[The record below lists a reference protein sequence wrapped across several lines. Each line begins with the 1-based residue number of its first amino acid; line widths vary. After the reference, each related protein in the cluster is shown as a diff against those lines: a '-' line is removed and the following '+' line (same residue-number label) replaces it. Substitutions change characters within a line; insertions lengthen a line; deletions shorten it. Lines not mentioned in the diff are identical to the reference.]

1 MKTSKKLLS
10 ILLSLIMVLTV
21 VPLAVIPA
29 SALDATGQCGEH
41 VYWNFNSSTGALTIS
56 GTGPMWDS
64 RSNYVQDYQGTYYE
78 TCNSPF
84 FEEYSI
90 TSVVIE
96 DGVTTIGNYA
106 FYQTSNIQSVTVKGQ
121 LTRIGKHAFD
131 RCLHLCN
138 VTFETEQNGLL
149 TIEEEVFNGCT
160 NLESFD
166 FPDCLQSIGHEA
178 FCGTGLRNVT
188 IPASVTDLPE
198 SYTYESGNTAVSRLF
213 YHCNSL
219 VSITVDPDNPNYSS
233 INGVLYNKAKTELLR
248 VPSKHPGN
256 SLNIS
261 AELTKIRKAAF
272 NSCNEITDIYYEGSP
287 EDWENITGS
296 DEVLSSQTIH
306 YSCEGGDLENGITWH
321 FDAATGTLTIS
332 GAGAITDI
340 WSSMGYRFYENL
352 HDPEFVTD
360 IVIEEGITQIDV
372 NTCEGLENVQTVSLP
387 STLEDIGD
395 EAFKDCAALE
405 SVTVPEGVLWVGDNA
420 FDGCSAL
427 RRVKLPSTL
436 TYLGDHVFDGTD
448 ALVAVVMYPGIEN
461 TFEAGALDSYN
472 NSNVRIYFVGT
483 AEQLDATRVL
493 CSDGIERP
501 LANAAVVVQVSF
513 PYCEVEV
520 YLLDDTVGQA
530 EYYDDLYQRV
540 EFGEEFTLAPE
551 LAEHRYV
558 KGWYQNHGELISSE
572 ATYTGTAN
580 TGFIS
585 MSCKI
590 GCNHD
595 WTGESYNTTRSCTQ
609 QYIYYETEPQRGD
622 VIIIQN
628 CAYCEAVRLR
638 KQGFNNWTTTNKD
651 NEDYLAAMA
660 RLTIHYDPDH
670 DCGCNDCFEA
680 LPHYDYNDDYRCD
693 NCGTIIY
700 HTCIDNDHDCVC
712 DLCSTQLE
720 HTWSLVYDT
729 TPTCTGPWVNWP
741 ENTNFA
747 SAESCTNCAA
757 VRINYVSGDPRI
769 VAADDVA
776 TDEEVIA
783 LDAHMGQP
791 VHDWHFVYDT
801 TFSCEHPYIDWPENE
816 NFASADF
823 CDACHSA
830 RINYVSGDPRIVA
843 ADDVATD
850 EEVLALDAHMKQHDW
865 RQVYDTT
872 PICNDGWINWPENTN
887 FASAD
892 YCDACGSARINYVSG
907 DPRIVA
913 ADDIA
918 TDEEIAALEAHMAIH
933 YDADSN
939 GFCDLCDAGIG
950 DNAGF
955 TLLPIADSEE
965 LAYGAYWFNMEGAK
979 EYQLSLYEP
988 GTSDYNET
996 NYMFNV
1002 AVIGIS
1008 DDGNTLRFVSHDARN
1023 NPIIMVVSRDEPDLG
1038 ELWFSHLHQHGIGPV
1053 ELEDPTTEVTVT
1065 AEAGVI
1071 PENTALV
1078 VVPDAQVANFV
1089 IGNGT
1094 VENYNHE
1101 AFDISLE
1108 DANGNEVQPQGGS
1121 VTVKLP
1127 IPVGYDKSSIKV
1139 YFVDDNGNKTDMNAT
1154 VEGDYAVFTV
1164 DHFSKYV
1171 LVDETCLHNG
1181 GTEVRDAVTGNCH
1194 TDGYTGDIYC
1204 KVCGD
1209 KIADGENTGKDMMK
1223 HDGETELRGVREGN
1237 CRDEG
1242 YSGDLYCLGCG
1253 NVKEAG
1259 HSTGKVAS
1267 NHVGGTEVRGAKAAT
1282 CKVDGYTGDTWCKGC
1297 NQKLSSGSVISK
1309 DTVNHT
1315 PGPVVREN
1323 EQAATTEHGGSYDEV
1338 CRCSVCGKVL
1348 SSTHKTTDPL
1358 PKPADNSNRC
1368 HWCGKEHNGFF
1379 QKIVAFFHNI
1389 MAKIFG
1395 NKY

>member
-29 SALDATGQCGEH
+29 SALDATGTCGGAYYGHSVSWE
-41 VYWNFNSSTGALTIS
+41 FDESTGALVIRYNYTGGGGYMTNYDDVITGS
-56 GTGPMWDS
+56 GK
-64 RSNYVQDYQGTYYE
+64 
-78 TCNSPF
+78 SPF
-84 FEEYSI
+84 ATFCYHDDGSI
-90 TSVVIE
+90 TS
-96 DGVTTIGNYA
+96 
-106 FYQTSNIQSVTVKGQ
+106 
-121 LTRIGKHAFD
+121 
-131 RCLHLCN
+131 
-138 VTFETEQNGLL
+138 L
-149 TIEEEVFNGCT
+149 TIEEGVE
-160 NLESFD
+160 
-166 FPDCLQSIGHEA
+166 SIGDYA
-178 FCGTGLRNVT
+178 FQYAKSFRSLVLPNGMKRVGDYAFFRSSLRNLTLPHT
-188 IPASVTDLPE
+188 IQTIGD
-198 SYTYESGNTAVSRLF
+198 
-213 YHCNSL
+213 H
-219 VSITVDPDNPNYSS
+219 
-233 INGVLYNKAKTELLR
+233 
-248 VPSKHPGN
+248 
-256 SLNIS
+256 
-261 AELTKIRKAAF
+261 AF
-272 NSCNEITDIYYEGSP
+272 GDGDFEYVYYEGSP
-287 EDWENITGS
+287 DEWANVTIGS
-296 DEVLSSQTIH
+296 DNTAFRNIYYAYED
-306 YSCEGGDLENGITWH
+306 GDLENGVTWH

-332 GAGAITDI
+332 GAGAVTDV

-352 HDPEFVTD
+352 YHPELVTD

-372 NTCEGLENVQTVSLP
+372 NTFEGLENVQSVSLP

-448 ALVAVVMYPGIEN
+448 ALVAVVMYPGIES

-520 YLLDDTVGQA
+520 YLLDDTAGQA

-622 VIIIQN
+622 VIVIQN

-693 NCGTIIY
+693 NCGTIIC

-747 SAESCTNCAA
+747 SAETCTNCAA

-830 RINYVSGDPRIVA
+830 RINYVSGDPRIIA

-865 RQVYDTT
+865 RQIYDTT
-872 PICNDGWINWPENTN
+872 PICDDGWINWPENAN

-892 YCDACGSARINYVSG
+892 FCDACGSARINYVSG

-913 ADDIA
+913 ADAIA
-918 TDEEIAALEAHMAIH
+918 ADGEIAALEAHLTIH

-939 GFCDLCDAGIG
+939 GFCDLC
-950 DNAGF
+950 
-955 TLLPIADSEE
+955 
-965 LAYGAYWFNMEGAK
+965 
-979 EYQLSLYEP
+979 
-988 GTSDYNET
+988 
-996 NYMFNV
+996 
-1002 AVIGIS
+1002 
-1008 DDGNTLRFVSHDARN
+1008 
-1023 NPIIMVVSRDEPDLG
+1023 G
-1038 ELWFSHLHQHGIGPV
+1038 EGIGPV
-1053 ELEDPTTEVTVT
+1053 ELEDPTTEVTVA

-1071 PENTALV
+1071 PESTVLV
-1078 VVPDAQVANFV
+1078 VEPNAAVANFV

-1094 VENYNHE
+1094 VGNYNHE
-1101 AFDISLE
+1101 AFNISLE
-1108 DANGNEVQPQGGS
+1108 DANGNEVQPQGS

-1127 IPVGYDKSSIKV
+1127 IPAGYDTNNIKV
-1139 YFVDDNGNKTDMNAT
+1139 YFVDDEGNKSDMYAT
-1154 VEGDYAVFTV
+1154 VEGNYAVFTV
-1164 DHFSKYV
+1164 NHFSKYV

-1209 KIADGENTGKDMMK
+1209 KIADGENTGKDMTK
-1223 HDGETELRGVREGN
+1223 HDGETEIRDAVTGNCHIDGYTGDTWCLGCNTKIADGHSTGFDADNHEGDTEIRNARDGN
-1237 CRDEG
+1237 CRDDG
-1242 YSGDLYCLGCG
+1242 YSGDTWCLGC
-1253 NVKEAG
+1253 NTKIADG